1 MNASLK
7 SFLQFPL
14 VKIIAG
20 ITVCMGA
27 VILIKN
33 FIAQPVLYSLLDNKI
48 LADTIKNCISFSVL
62 LISYYLFS
70 KYYERKK
77 LVELSVQNL
86 TGEMFGGLTL
96 GFFTITVSIFIL
108 YLLGCY
114 RIISVSTANYSLK
127 LFTLLLTAALV
138 EDLLIRGLIIRV
150 LENWL
155 GTYITLIIAM
165 LFETWHLFN
174 PNSSI
179 ASGFMDLVWGFTM
192 AILYVYTKRIWLP
205 FFFHVGWNFAQPFYG
220 SNLSGLEDMGTI
232 IESKFNGPL
241 LLTGGKTGIEGSIFA
256 IILLSMV
263 GIVFFHLSKKE
274 GKFVKRKTDNSQNSG
289 VI

>member
-7 SFLQFPL
+7 SFLQFPP
-14 VKIIAG
+14 VKVIAG

-27 VILIKN
+27 LILIKN
-33 FIAQPVLYSLLDNKI
+33 FIAQPVLYRVLDNKV

-62 LISYYLFS
+62 LISYFLFS

-77 LVELSVQNL
+77 PVELSVQNF
-86 TGEMFGGLTL
+86 GSVMFGGSAL
-96 GFFTITVSIFIL
+96 GFFAITVSIFIL

-114 RIISVSTANYSLK
+114 QIISISTANYSLK

-138 EDLLIRGLIIRV
+138 EDLLIQGLIIRV

-179 ASGFMDLVWGFTM
+179 ASGIMDLVWGFTM
-192 AILYVYTKRIWLP
+192 AMLYVYTKRIWLP

-220 SNLSGLEDMGTI
+220 SNLTGLEDMGTI
-232 IESKFNGPL
+232 VQSKFNGPL

-256 IILLSMV
+256 IFLLLLI
-263 GIVFFHLSKKE
+263 GIGFFHLSKKE
-274 GKFVKRKTDNSQNSG
+274 GKFVKRKTGKNRD
-289 VI
+289 